1 MKQSR
6 LRRFYTCWWSV
17 GLFLLFLILP
27 SLSFSLPPTER
38 TRLQN
43 GLRLI
48 VSEDHS
54 LPFVTFQLII
64 DGGSRL
70 DPPDKGGLSYMTARG
85 LLHGTTRHTAQQ
97 MSQTL
102 DFLGASL
109 SSSSSKDY
117 ASVGL
122 RVLKK
127 DLIQGLNLFIETVTQ
142 PVFPEDEFRREIQR
156 TLGAIKSEEE
166 DPGDL
171 SEKEFTK
178 ALFGATPYGHPVI
191 GTEESL
197 ARLTRKDL
205 VSFHDA
211 YIRPNNAVL
220 VIVGDVTPHEIKKS
234 LIPRLE
240 SWIDRTV
247 SQPSLEQSP
256 ASGAKILTKD
266 RAITQAN
273 IVLGNVGSKR
283 NNPDFFA
290 MVVMNYILGGGGFSS
305 RLFTEIRA
313 KRGFAY
319 SVHSAFDFKKYTGS
333 FSISLQT
340 KNASAREAISI
351 VLDEIKKMQTEPVTD
366 KELEGARK
374 YLTGS
379 FPLRLDTQAK
389 LAGFLAQ
396 VEFYGLGVDYA
407 DNYASRI
414 LAVTK
419 EDVQRVATKYLRPDN
434 YILVVVGNLKEAG
447 FGE

>member
-1 MKQSR
+1 
-6 LRRFYTCWWSV
+6 V
-17 GLFLLFLILP
+17 A
-27 SLSFSLPPTER
+27 
-38 TRLQN
+38 LQN

-70 DPPDKGGLSYMTARG
+70 DPTAKEGLSYITSRG

-97 MSQTL
+97 MGRAL

-117 ASVGL
+117 TSVGL
-122 RVLKK
+122 KVLKK
-127 DLIQGLNLFIETVTQ
+127 DLIQGFNLFMDTVTL

-156 TLGAIKSEEE
+156 TLGGIKSVEE
-166 DPGDL
+166 DPGEL
-171 SEKEFTK
+171 SEREFYK
-178 ALFGATPYGHPVI
+178 ALFKATPYGHPVV

-197 ARLTRKDL
+197 ARLTRNDL
-205 VSFHDA
+205 VWFHET
-211 YIRPNNAVL
+211 YIRPNNAIL
-220 VIVGDVTPHEIKKS
+220 VIVGDVSLQEIKKG
-234 LIPRLE
+234 LLGRLE
-240 SWIDRTV
+240 TWSGRDVPRAV
-247 SQPSLEQSP
+247 HEQTP
-256 ASGAKILTKD
+256 VAGVKTLTIE

-273 IVLGNVGSKR
+273 IVLGSLGPKR
-283 NNPDFFA
+283 NNPDFFP

-319 SVHSAFDFKKYTGS
+319 SVHSAFDFKKHAGS
-333 FSISLQT
+333 FSVSLQT
-340 KNASAREAISI
+340 KNDSAREAISV
-351 VLDEIKKMQTEPVTD
+351 VLGEMKKMQTEPVTD

-379 FPLRLDTQAK
+379 FALRLDTQAK

-396 VEFYGLGVDYA
+396 VEFYGLGIDYA
-407 DNYASRI
+407 DKYPSRI
-414 LAVTK
+414 RSVTK
-419 EDVQRVATKYLRPDN
+419 EDVQRVANQYLNPDN
-434 YILVVVGNLKEAG
+434 YILSVVGNLKEAG
-447 FGE
+447 FGD